1 MIMPAWR
8 DWFKKIMKIKSKFC
22 VIKYNDMK
30 TDILGSLRPVVKFLG
45 FEMNKG
51 VSSEIK
57 RFDQSII
64 YQIVTK
70 KV

>member
-22 VIKYNDMK
+22 VIKYDDMK
-30 TDILGSLRPVVKFLG
+30 TNILGSLRPVVKFLG

-51 VSSEIK
+51 ERLRYLINPSS
-57 RFDQSII
+57 
-64 YQIVTK
+64 TK
-70 KV
+70 L